1 MQIQIHT
8 TFHIGI
14 KWKILKP
21 TNLFGTFQT
30 IVLFQTEC
38 WLHDEDILELDVN
51 TNVADDCYR
60 AMYCTL
66 LHSTVLHYCRC
77 ASRTAASPS
86 SG

>member
-14 KWKILKP
+14 KWKILNP

-30 IVLFQTEC
+30 IVLFQSEC
-38 WLHDEDILELDVN
+38 WLEAEDILQLDVN

-60 AMYCTL
+60 AMYCTV
-66 LHSTVLHYCRC
+66 LHCTILTVLYCTVLHCTVYSRC
-77 ASRTAASPS
+77 
-86 SG
+86 